1 MSCLS
6 ADLEILSDGD
16 KTIVGERG
24 INLSGGQR
32 TRLALARAL
41 YFDADI
47 YLLDDPISSVDAKV
61 AKKIFENAIREMKG

>member
-16 KTIVGERG
+16 KTMVGERG
-24 INLSGGQR
+24 TNLSGGQK

-47 YLLDDPISSVDAKV
+47 YLMDDPISSVDAKV
-61 AKKIFENAIREMKG
+61 AKKIFENTILKMKG